1 MTIEQ
6 LEKLLGKG
14 VLLERKISESSICAC
29 DGEQGCEC
37 DEKD

>member
-1 MTIEQ
+1 MTLEQ
-6 LEKLLGKG
+6 LEKLVGKG
-14 VLLERKISESSICAC
+14 VLLEKKTSEGTCAC